1 MPVKAPKG
9 VSNASNKN
17 GVKSS
22 GTGAAST
29 VVLKKK
35 SRRAHDP
42 HRAIQSL
49 PITKLICEDKFFNAN
64 QEIGKDLLIVLAC
77 MAELNEKSLP
87 ISPKKVN
94 NKYNGQPIISS
105 LDDFVKWVRSLT
117 FDGGFLIV
125 NASGVTGSGKIV
137 SRGPGCGKNIHVSSG
152 GLTFANK
159 KGAHTFFCG
168 TINDRSAHVISDLSD
183 PQIFTII
190 PALVRLGLV
199 SLPEELDKKNN
210 NDDDDI
216 AFEEKDEL
224 GTDAS
229 FWVIVEAA
237 KLINPE
243 LSFKIPKAI
252 AQTKQR
258 NNKTKASESFVNYIQ
273 DKDLP
278 SYDSDGQQKTSGVKS
293 LNSGIVLNNEESD
306 ESEDDDASEDDDIK
320 F

>member
-9 VSNASNKN
+9 VSNISNKN

-22 GTGAAST
+22 GTGATST
-29 VVLKKK
+29 VVLKKT

-64 QEIGKDLLIVLAC
+64 QEIGKDLLIILAS
-77 MAELNEKSLP
+77 MAGLKESTLP
-87 ISPKKVN
+87 ISPKKEDY
-94 NKYNGQPIISS
+94 KSGQPVIYS

-117 FDGGFLIV
+117 FDSGFLV
-125 NASGVTGSGKIV
+125 ANASGVTGSGRVV
-137 SRGPGCGKNIHVSSG
+137 SRGVYCGKNIHVSSG

-159 KGAHTFFCG
+159 KGSHTFFCG
-168 TINDRSAHVISDLSD
+168 TINDRTAHVLSDLTD
-183 PQIFTII
+183 PQIFTIV
-190 PALVRLGLV
+190 PALVRLGVL
-199 SLPEELDKKNN
+199 SLPDDIDKKKS

-216 AFEEKDEL
+216 AFEETDAL

-243 LSFKIPKAI
+243 LIFKVPKVI
-252 AQTKQR
+252 SQTKQR
-258 NNKTKASESFVNYIQ
+258 NNKAKTENFVNYIQ

-278 SYDSDGQQKTSGVKS
+278 TYDSDGKEQTNVVKTFNQS
-293 LNSGIVLNNEESD
+293 IVLNDESGDDDDEDDSESD
-306 ESEDDDASEDDDIK
+306 G
-320 F
+320 

>member
-22 GTGAAST
+22 GTGTSST
-29 VVLKKK
+29 IVLKKT

-64 QEIGKDLLIVLAC
+64 QEIGKDLLIIIAC
-77 MAELNEKSLP
+77 MGGLSEKTLP
-87 ISPKKVN
+87 ISPKNVTSKNYGKPV
-94 NKYNGQPIISS
+94 ISS
-105 LDDFVKWVRSLT
+105 LDDFVKWVRGLT
-117 FDGGFLIV
+117 FDHGFVII
-125 NASGVTGSGKIV
+125 NASGVTGSGKVV
-137 SRGPGCGKNIHVSSG
+137 SRGFNSGKNMHVSSG

-168 TINDRSAHVISDLSD
+168 TINDRSAHVLSDLSD

-190 PALVRLGLV
+190 PALVRLGVTALI
-199 SLPEELDKKNN
+199 DDIDKKKNN
-210 NDDDDI
+210 EDDDV
-216 AFEEKDEL
+216 AFEETDEL

-243 LSFKIPKAI
+243 LIFKVPRAI

-258 NNKTKASESFVNYIQ
+258 NNKVPTASFVNYIQ

-278 SYDSDGQQKTSGVKS
+278 SYDSDGEQKTNGVKT
-293 LNSGIVLNNEESD
+293 LNQAIVLDNENSESD
-306 ESEDDDASEDDDIK
+306 EESGSDDDD